1 MISKQTQNNMHKGE
15 QAKPQDNAA
24 DQARNANPSRQ
35 ASRGEPS
42 HQKDMHDQKML
53 DEREQDNRGHGN
65 KH

>member
-1 MISKQTQNNMHKGE
+1 MISKQTQNSMHKGE
-15 QAKPQDNAA
+15 QARPQGNAA
-24 DQARNANPSRQ
+24 EQARNVNPSRQ

-53 DEREQDNRGHGN
+53 DKREQERRDHGK